1 MYFKLQRTE
10 MFRNQLKDLLWK
22 IPRST
27 RSVYSLHVHPHPQ
40 CIFPSLSHI
49 FPGPSSVKV
58 LSEEFPE
65 SSLSASLLTLSSC
78 LPGFS
83 TFFLR
88 DLCLPLSSLALL
100 GLWWMAEIVYF
111 QNYCFVIV
119 IYREWLKKNYFGGN
133 FPPTIEENN

>member
-1 MYFKLQRTE
+1 M
-10 MFRNQLKDLLWK
+10 
-22 IPRST
+22 
-27 RSVYSLHVHPHPQ
+27 HVHPHPQ

-88 DLCLPLSSLALL
+88 DLCLPRSSLALL
-100 GLWWMAEIVYF
+100 GLCWIAVSERYIH
-111 QNYCFVIV
+111 CFVIV
-119 IYREWLKKNYFGGN
+119 TYTEAFTKSILENIFVKGVHPH
-133 FPPTIEENN
+133 PPPSPIVENNLFFPNNFSNTFNCFKMNCRL